1 MGAAVVLPCA
11 CGTIDGSGAR
21 FSASSRVRIDSSSV
35 RCMATRSVYLLAI
48 REPIDK
54 FRSIAIGRE
63 GNSNCILP
71 LAINQPLEQALR
83 CKLVRHWVAAREV
96 GIAMNSRPQI
106 RQADATRAAL
116 FAWAVTHHFQADR
129 EHLLHARKTSLA
141 ITQAA
146 RIAIVKNHR

>member
-1 MGAAVVLPCA
+1 MGAAVVLLCA

-54 FRSIAIGRE
+54 FGSIAIGRE

-71 LAINQPLEQALR
+71 LEINQPLEQALS
-83 CKLVRHWVAAREV
+83 CKLVRHWVAATQV
-96 GIAMNSRPQI
+96 GIAMDCGPQV
-106 RQADATRAAL
+106 RQADATRAAI

-129 EHLLHARKTSLA
+129 EHLLHVPETSLA

-146 RIAIVKNHR
+146 RIAVIKN